1 MVNQLPRSAV
11 KMSIEKELLKLTGI
25 KGQKKKETEQSFLK
39 RILLAIDKTEDDKFF
54 TLSDET
60 QKWVDN
66 AIDAVEEKEEI
77 PSFENED
84 DDEDDDED
92 EDEEEKKPKRRKSSK
107 KKSKK
112 DEDDE
117 DEDEDDGT
125 FHSCGFLQYE
135 YKIYKI
141 PISKYKKLEKT
152 YIHMRICTGR
162 YTDKAFL
169 LFIKKERGTL
179 ALDITNALIN
189 AW

>member
-1 MVNQLPRSAV
+1 MNLENFIEEYVEIMVE
-11 KMSIEKELLKLTGI
+11 IEKECWVCI
-25 KGQKKKETEQSFLK
+25 
-39 RILLAIDKTEDDKFF
+39 IAIDHNKNTPCIYDFVTTDEIEGLVKKFDGKYYMSTDF
-54 TLSDET
+54 DS
-60 QKWVDN
+60 
-66 AIDAVEEKEEI
+66 
-77 PSFENED
+77 
-84 DDEDDDED
+84 
-92 EDEEEKKPKRRKSSK
+92 
-107 KKSKK
+107 
-112 DEDDE
+112 E